1 MALLLDLALLSYRG
15 LLRRPVIPVC
25 LLLAVALSCV
35 GATVLMDG
43 IHAVAGLSTQSPNP
57 QDDAGFLR
65 LGRAWPGTEQPEMVS
80 TGRLSPLIEM
90 LRHLGCSVSPVFIYG
105 EDNEKHV
112 QHGLSD
118 YYIRSGFMGVGSD
131 YARIMDAVLQ
141 VVDGRFFDEGEV
153 DSSMRVAVL
162 GTSLVSLVHESQDF
176 ALPRQISIEG
186 IGYEV
191 IGVVAEGPGQRS
203 RHDEMSAA
211 GRIILPYTTLAEHAA
226 GLSGDWPTL
235 SAVAYRHPQS
245 VTGEFVDR
253 VINEWLRE
261 NDLLEGRFVSHVTS
275 LSLTGP
281 EGSARKQGPPLS
293 VVVYVWI
300 ALFAVASGAVLGY
313 IRMADRAGE
322 LELARTFGAS
332 PRQLALQIGLESLLL
347 VCLGSTIGVLM
358 SSLVARPLLVS
369 LAGLDLAPV
378 SGLRLSLLITTLAFL
393 SSTAGSVRFAVSKRI
408 LW

>member
-15 LLRRPVIPVC
+15 LLRRPVACVC
-25 LLLAVALSCV
+25 MLVAVALSCV

-43 IHAVAGLSTQSPNP
+43 IHAVTGLSAPDADP

-65 LGRAWPGTEQPEMVS
+65 LGRAWPGIEQPEMVS

-131 YARIMDAVLQ
+131 YARIMDSVLQ
-141 VVDGRFFDEGEV
+141 VIDGRFFDEGEV
-153 DSSMRVAVL
+153 DSSLRVAVL
-162 GTSLVSLVHESQDF
+162 GTSLVSLMHEPQDF

-186 IGYEV
+186 ISYEV
-191 IGVVAEGPGQRS
+191 IGVVAEGSGQRS
-203 RHDEMSAA
+203 RYDEMSVA

-226 GLSGDWPTL
+226 ALFGDRPAL
-235 SAVAYRHPQS
+235 SAVAYRHPRS

-281 EGSARKQGPPLS
+281 EGAARKQGSPLS
-293 VVVYVWI
+293 AAVYVWI
-300 ALFAVASGAVLGY
+300 VLFAVVSGAVLGY
-313 IRMADRAGE
+313 IRMADRVGE
-322 LELARTFGAS
+322 LALARTVGAS
-332 PRQLALQIGLESLLL
+332 PLHLTLQIGIESLLL
-347 VCLGSTIGVLM
+347 AFLGSTLGVLV
-358 SSLVARPLLVS
+358 STLVARPLLVS

-378 SGLRLSLLITTLAFL
+378 GGLRLWLLTMTLAFL
-393 SSTAGSVRFAVSKRI
+393 SSFAGSVRFALWKRI
-408 LW
+408 L